1 MTQQDEAPQMI
12 GQGRYLTL
20 QRRGRWEYVRRHGAT
35 AVVCMIAVTPAR
47 ELVLVQQYRPA
58 LGRDCLELPAGLVG
72 DEDQAEALET
82 AARRELLEETGFEA
96 GRWRYLF
103 DAVSSAG
110 MTDEAP
116 AFFLAG
122 DLRRVAPGGGD
133 DSENITV
140 HLVPLDGL
148 APWLEA
154 KAQAGLGVDVKVYA
168 APWLIDVYQL

>member
-1 MTQQDEAPQMI
+1 MNQQDQPQQII
-12 GQGRYLTL
+12 GEGRYLTL
-20 QRRGRWEYVRRHGAT
+20 LRRGRWEYVRRHGASG
-35 AVVCMIAVTPAR
+35 VVCMIAVTPAR
-47 ELVLVQQYRPA
+47 ELVLVQQHRPA

-72 DEDQAEALET
+72 DEDRAEALET

-103 DAVSSAG
+103 DAASSAG

-140 HLVPLDGL
+140 HLAPLDGL
-148 APWLEA
+148 AAWLAA
-154 KAQAGLGVDVKVYA
+154 KAQTGLAIDVKVYA
-168 APWLIDVYQL
+168 APWLIGTYDC